1 MTAQQPF
8 RRLAIVNRAEA
19 TMRAIHPVRELNW
32 ERLDPIRL
40 VALLH
45 RARPARAVR
54 RTGR

>member
-19 TMRAIHPVRELNW
+19 TMRAIHAVRELNW